1 MQLDKSE
8 SSSAWHMILVEKAE
22 RNLKKKK
29 GKKKKKKKGARKD
42 GSVFQPH
49 RLELLIFSLVHLS
62 PLSLLRVA
70 LVLIPTLSF

>member
-22 RNLKKKK
+22 RNL
-29 GKKKKKKKGARKD
+29 KKKKGARKD

>member
-29 GKKKKKKKGARKD
+29 GKKKKKGAQKD
-42 GSVFQPH
+42 GSVF
-49 RLELLIFSLVHLS
+49 
-62 PLSLLRVA
+62 
-70 LVLIPTLSF
+70 